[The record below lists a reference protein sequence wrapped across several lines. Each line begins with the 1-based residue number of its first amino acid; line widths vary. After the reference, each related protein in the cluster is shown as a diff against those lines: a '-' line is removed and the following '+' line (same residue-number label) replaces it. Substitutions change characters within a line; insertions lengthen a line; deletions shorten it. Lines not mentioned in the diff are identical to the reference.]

1 MAVLE
6 YKSNL
11 ELSGNTL
18 HSYPQGDFDLIALKE
33 HAEKVI
39 ALTES
44 LDRWVLFEH
53 TMGDAGLS
61 TTSMS
66 YLFEMYKNFSEHG
79 CQGVAIGGESLF
91 VDIIPNYV
99 VDDFSV
105 PLKISHCDEELQAFL
120 QELI

>member
-6 YKSNL
+6 HDINI
-11 ELSGNTL
+11 ELIGNIL
-18 HSYPQGDFDLIALKE
+18 HTYPQGDFDLIALKE
-33 HAEKVI
+33 HADRVI
-39 ALTES
+39 AMTET

-61 TTSMS
+61 TSSMT
-66 YLFEMYKNFSEHG
+66 YLFDMYKSFSEHG

-99 VDDFSV
+99 ADDFSV
-105 PLKISHCDEELQAFL
+105 PLKISHCDEELQGFL